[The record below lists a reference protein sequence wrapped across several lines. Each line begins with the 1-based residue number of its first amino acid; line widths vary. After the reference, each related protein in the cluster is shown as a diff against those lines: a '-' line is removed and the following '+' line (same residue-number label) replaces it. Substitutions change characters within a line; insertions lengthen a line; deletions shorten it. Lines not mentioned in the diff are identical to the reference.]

1 MSDAPSP
8 REAARAPAP
17 DAGDLRRALVLL
29 ALGLGVA
36 VLSFAGNSP
45 PAFMTFIA
53 GAGLLGGAGLLFAA
67 RFLLALRRSA
77 PRTPDSR

>member
-1 MSDAPSP
+1 MSAPPSTRP
-8 REAARAPAP
+8 TASARNAA
-17 DAGDLRRALVLL
+17 DLRRALILL
-29 ALGLGVA
+29 GLGLGVA

-53 GAGLLGGAGLLFAA
+53 GAGLLGGAGLLLAV

-77 PRTPDSR
+77 PRDPDRR